1 VGQQPTDCQPLP
13 ASALNFLVPVVA
25 PASAQT
31 LARLHVRS
39 FVMTAEPKTL
49 NVGDTL
55 RLRIVTRV
63 DENVGQLDNVTLP
76 DLAGFDSL
84 GDERVCASSGHGTE
98 CTEVLALSP
107 TEAGDR
113 TIAPTT
119 LDAIDARSGK
129 PSHFAT
135 NPVTI
140 HVIAA
145 GPQPSGVT
153 RTLVED
159 LLRPIAILV
168 LVGAAAYALLWG
180 FGRRPRPK
188 AQPPIPVS
196 QPIAP
201 PAPVDPL
208 PQLIAAL
215 AAERTRPR
223 VLAVR
228 DEIRRRIGAREDE
241 TLGDLLRRGAAGS
254 DRALVDV
261 LRAVERASFIDDDQL
276 PGAIDE
282 ALAALS
288 NWKRA

>member
-1 VGQQPTDCQPLP
+1 
-13 ASALNFLVPVVA
+13 LNFLAPVVA
-25 PASAQT
+25 QASAQT

-39 FVMTAEPKTL
+39 FVMTAEPKSL
-49 NVGDTL
+49 HVGDTL
-55 RLRIVTRV
+55 RLRIVTHV

-76 DLAGFDSL
+76 DLSGFDSL
-84 GDERVCASSGHGTE
+84 GDERACSSSGHGTE
-98 CTEVLALSP
+98 CTEILALSP
-107 TEAGDR
+107 TETGDR

-119 LDAIDARSGK
+119 LDAIDARNGK

-140 HVIAA
+140 HVIGAA
-145 GPQPSGVT
+145 PQPNGVT
-153 RTLVED
+153 RALIDD
-159 LLRPIAILV
+159 LLKPIAILI

-188 AQPPIPVS
+188 PALPRPVP
-196 QPIAP
+196 QVVAP

-208 PQLIAAL
+208 PPLIAAL

-228 DEIRRRIGAREDE
+228 DEIRRRVGAREDE
-241 TLGDLLRRGAAGS
+241 TLGDLLRRRAAGD

-261 LRAVERASFIDDDQL
+261 LRAVERASFVDDDRL